1 MRRTNDGFYAPI
13 WPALSGLIAAGIQ
26 QHEEGKPS
34 LVWDTFGSH
43 AGPGLNDGRLLL
55 HVAGFAGVPGN
66 MGLASRFRMYIHSP
80 FKEAQQHAMRNVVGY
95 CLLHYKEIVMCCP
108 DVAAEALK
116 AVPRSKRVEYYQA
129 RQRSCLFWL
138 RLLSEGK
145 RDLAA
150 LFFRPHRTKFIAKCM
165 EWLMH
170 YAHFSDITFTPSHY
184 AAIIA
189 NAPPR
194 VAASIERH
202 YGKVAVLEESLL
214 HRQNRQ
220 FASNWFAFLY
230 SRRPDPTHPKWTNLV
245 LRLALGVHWVIRD
258 ELVKLIP
265 ANSYAGKI
273 SSIRPRRRVED
284 HVREWFLLNISHP
297 CMREEHERQFMM

>member
-1 MRRTNDGFYAPI
+1 MRTTDGFYEPI
-13 WPALSGLIAAGIQ
+13 WSALSGLIAAGIR

-43 AGPGLNDGRLLL
+43 AGPGLHDGRLLL
-55 HVAGFAGVPGN
+55 HVAGFAGVTEHMSGAR
-66 MGLASRFRMYIHSP
+66 GFRMYIHSP
-80 FKEAQQHAMRNVVGY
+80 FKEAQQYAMRNVVGY
-95 CLLHYKEIVMCCP
+95 CLLHYTEIVMCCP
-108 DVAAEALK
+108 DVVAEALK
-116 AVPRSKRVEYYQA
+116 DVPRSKRVEYYQA

-150 LFFRPHRTKFIAKCM
+150 LFFRPHTTKFIATCI
-165 EWLMH
+165 EWMMH
-170 YAHFSDITFTPSHY
+170 YHHVAEFTFTPSDY
-184 AAIIA
+184 AAIIV

-214 HRQNRQ
+214 YRQNRR
-220 FASNWFAFLY
+220 FASMWFAFLY
-230 SRRPDPTHPKWTNLV
+230 NRRPNPTHPKWIRLV
-245 LRLALGVHWVIRD
+245 LRLAMGVHDVIRD

-265 ANSYAGKI
+265 PNSYTGKI
-273 SSIRPRRRVED
+273 SSITRRRHFED

-297 CMREEHERQFMM
+297 SMRKEHERQFMM